1 MRVAWMRVLNNFT
14 LIVCLL
20 VSTSCAS
27 TPDEKPNVDPLE
39 PFNRKM
45 FRFNRVLDTYLLKP
59 ASRLYTTVTPDPLEA
74 RVTSFFENIDD
85 INTFVNSF
93 LQGKFRQGFSDTA
106 RVVFNSTFGIGGLFD
121 IATDMG
127 FEKHEEDFGQT
138 LAVWGVGQGPY
149 LVLPVFGPNTFR
161 SVPGLA
167 VQAVT
172 NPFFWIDNAPL
183 TISMAALGAV
193 DLRARS
199 EGALQFIDEA
209 AVDPYAFMREAFLQR
224 RAYLIHDGNPPMPD
238 LFDEL
243 EEEEFDAD
251 LTIEPQQE

>member
-1 MRVAWMRVLNNFT
+1 MSVGWMRVLINFIS
-14 LIVCLL
+14 IVFLL

-27 TPDEKPNVDPLE
+27 TPEEKPNVDPLE
-39 PFNRKM
+39 PFNRNM
-45 FRFNRVLDTYLLKP
+45 FQLNRFLDTYLFRP
-59 ASRLYTTVTPDPLEA
+59 ASQLYILVTPDPIEA

-93 LQGKFRQGFSDTA
+93 LQGKFRQGASDTA

-121 IATDMG
+121 IATEMG

-138 LAVWGVGQGPY
+138 LAVWGVGRGPY
-149 LVLPVFGPNTFR
+149 LVLPVFGPQTLR
-161 SVPGLA
+161 STPGLA

-172 NPFFWIDNAPL
+172 NPLFWVDNPPL
-183 TISMAALGAV
+183 TISLAALGAV

-199 EGALQFIDEA
+199 EGAIQFIDEA
-209 AVDPYAFMREAFLQR
+209 AVDPYAFTREAFLQR
-224 RAYLIHDGNPPMPD
+224 RTYLIYDGNPPMPD

-243 EEEEFDAD
+243 EEEEFDAELMD
-251 LTIEPQQE
+251 EPQQE